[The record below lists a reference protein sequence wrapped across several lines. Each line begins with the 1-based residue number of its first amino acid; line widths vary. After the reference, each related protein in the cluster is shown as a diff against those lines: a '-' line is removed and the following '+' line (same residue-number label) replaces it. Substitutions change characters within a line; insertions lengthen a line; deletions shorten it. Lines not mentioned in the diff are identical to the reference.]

1 MRSLLITITC
11 CLLTTIA
18 FNQAQ
23 IDVNVS
29 PLKSVDILELP
40 ALDNQQLQ
48 KRYKNEE
55 TKSTALRFAEAR
67 DINITPQKHG
77 TWEQTKDNKLVWR
90 QIIVS
95 PNAHTINLAFTKF
108 YLPESAQL
116 FIYNTD
122 KTEVIGP
129 ITFEDNDDH
138 LQYWTPLI
146 TGEKVVVE
154 LQIAPEDKNDYT
166 LELSRVN
173 HDFINIQKSFSG
185 SCNVD
190 VVCGAEDGFSI
201 VDEYRDIIRSA
212 GAYTVGGID
221 FCSGTLMNNVRQ
233 DFTPYFLTADHCGV
247 RANNAASMVVFW
259 NYQNSTCRQPGSVQ
273 SGGIGNGLR
282 NQFNSGARFRAT
294 LNDSDFTLVELDDP
308 VDRDFNLFFSG
319 WNRGAALTDTSICVH
334 HPGVEEKR
342 ISFDFDGLAAQNT
355 HVRVFDWDIGTTE
368 GGSSG
373 SGLYNTRGEL
383 IGQLT
388 GGLAACGNNDF
399 DIYGWVNYSWDRGPN
414 SSSQLGPW
422 LDPDNT
428 GVMALN
434 GIDGNFN
441 LLIDQM
447 SFDICGSNQDNLEIA
462 VTAEGQFE
470 GPINFSVGPLPNNI
484 SANFDSP
491 SGIEGQE
498 NRLVVSGLSSA
509 AEGRFDIIIIAT
521 DGTNTVESAVTID
534 ISQDIPSAP
543 TQNFPLDGATGLG
556 LEVEIVLNRRTV
568 AFNEF
573 QVSTDENFNNLIVNE
588 RSDVGELI
596 VEDLQSQTTYF
607 WRARSGNSCGLSDW
621 TEARSF
627 TTSEILCAI
636 INYLGESV
644 TIGSND
650 PNTVRSE
657 VELPYVFQIENID
670 INQVSGTHTF
680 ISDIDSG
687 LEFGGALS
695 VLFTDLCFADDNFNL
710 GFSDDSNLNDIP
722 CPPTSGDI
730 FVPFTPL
737 DVFNGLIAT
746 GTWELIIDDTASQDG
761 GSLDAW
767 SMDVC
772 YSNPIAPIIVP
783 SNNIIMG
790 CNNTQMDI
798 NVYVDAGN
806 QNPDFEVRVIGG
818 NGNEITSSLRPI
830 GNDPTSMIL
839 ALVPSRE
846 EGGLSTIEILNG
858 NNVEFSTQI
867 RLDLED
873 GGAQAITRVPQ
884 SGARLNNNQFNQ
896 ISWDTQGFT
905 GDYIVEVS
913 RDENFNE
920 IELSFEGS
928 NGGNI
933 AVDATALEDGV
944 YYIRIGQE
952 GDCGFVLS
960 DVVIINLDSTVSTF
974 DEQNTITATL
984 FPNPGNGIFNL
995 NTESTIPEDTE
1006 IRIFDVQG
1014 KTYLPRVSRKNDRSL
1029 QLEMSEFPTGMY
1041 YLELTNKDLSIKK
1054 KLIKI

>member
-1 MRSLLITITC
+1 M
-11 CLLTTIA
+11 
-18 FNQAQ
+18 
-23 IDVNVS
+23 
-29 PLKSVDILELP
+29 KILELP

-48 KRYKNEE
+48 KRYKAEE

-67 DINITPQKHG
+67 DINITPQKSG
-77 TWEQTKDNKLVWR
+77 TWEQTKENKLVWR
-90 QIIVS
+90 QVIVS
-95 PNAHTINLAFTKF
+95 PNAHSINLAFTKF
-108 YLPESAQL
+108 YLPESANL

-154 LQIAPEDKNDYT
+154 LQIAPEDKNKYT

-173 HDFINIQKSFSG
+173 HDFIDIQKSFSG

-247 RANNAASMVVFW
+247 RTNNAASMVVFW
-259 NYQNSTCRQPGSVQ
+259 NYQNSTCRQPGSVA

-294 LNDSDFTLVELDDP
+294 LSDSDFTLVELDDP
-308 VDRDFNLFFSG
+308 VEKDFNLFFSG
-319 WNRGAALTDTSICVH
+319 WNRGTALTDTSICVH

-342 ISFDFDGLAAQNT
+342 ISFDYDGLVPEST
-355 HVRVFDWDIGTTE
+355 HVRILDWDIGTTE

-373 SGLYNTRGEL
+373 SGLYNTKGEL

-388 GGLAACGNNDF
+388 GGLAACGNNQF

-414 SSSQLGPW
+414 SSSQLAPW
-422 LDPDNT
+422 LDPDDT
-428 GVMALN
+428 GVVALN

-441 LLIDQM
+441 LLIDQLA
-447 SFDICGSNQDNLEIA
+447 FDICGASQDILEIA
-462 VTAEGQFE
+462 VTAEGQFD
-470 GPINFSVGPLPNNI
+470 GPVNFSVGSLPNGVN
-484 SANFDSP
+484 ANFDSQ
-491 SGIEGQE
+491 SAMEGVE
-498 NRLVVSGLSSA
+498 NRLVVSGLSNA
-509 AEGRFDIIIIAT
+509 PEGRFDIVIIGT
-521 DGTNTVESAVTID
+521 DGANTVESSISID
-534 ISQDIPSAP
+534 LSQDIPSIP
-543 TQNFPLDGATGLG
+543 TQNFPVDGAIGLG
-556 LEVEIVLNRRTV
+556 LEVELILNRRNV

-573 QVSTDENFNNLIVNE
+573 QVATDENFNNLIVNE
-588 RSDVGELI
+588 RSTIGEFTL
-596 VEDLQSQTTYF
+596 EGLQSQTRYF
-607 WRARSGNSCGLSDW
+607 WRARSGNSCGVSNW
-621 TEARSF
+621 TDARSF
-627 TTSEILCAI
+627 TTSEILCAT
-636 INYLGESV
+636 INYLGESIE
-644 TIGSND
+644 IGSND
-650 PNTVRSE
+650 PNLIRSD
-657 VELPYVFQIENID
+657 VNLPYVFQIENID
-670 INQVSGTHTF
+670 INQVNGTHTF
-680 ISDIDSG
+680 ISDLDSG
-687 LEFGGALS
+687 LAFDNTVS
-695 VLFTDLCFADDNFNL
+695 VLFSDLCFSDDNFNL
-710 GFSDDSNLNDIP
+710 GFSDVSNLTDIP

-730 FVPFTPL
+730 YVPLTPL
-737 DVFNGLIAT
+737 DVFNGMTAT
-746 GTWELIIDDTASQDG
+746 GIWQLIIDDTASQDG

-783 SNNIIMG
+783 RNNIVTG
-790 CNNTQMDI
+790 CFDTQMDV
-798 NVYVDAGN
+798 NVYVDAGI
-806 QNPDFEVRVIGG
+806 QNPNFEVRVMSES
-818 NGNEITSSLRPI
+818 GNEITSSLTPI
-830 GNDPTSMIL
+830 GNDPNSMNL
-839 ALVPSRE
+839 ALVPSQE
-846 EGGLSTIEILNG
+846 EGGIATVEILNG
-858 NNVEFSTQI
+858 NNVEFSTLI

-873 GGAQAITRVPQ
+873 GGTQAITTVPQ

-913 RDENFNE
+913 RDEDFNQ

-928 NGGNI
+928 NGGDI
-933 AVDATALEDGV
+933 AVNATALTDGV
-944 YYIRIGQE
+944 YFIRIGQE

-960 DVVIINLDSTVSTF
+960 DVIVINLDSTVSTF
-974 DEQNTITATL
+974 DEQNTILATL

-995 NTESTIPEDTE
+995 NTESSIPEDTQ
-1006 IRIFDVQG
+1006 IRILDVQG
-1014 KTYLPRVSRKNDRSL
+1014 RTYLPNVSRKNDRSL
-1029 QLEMSEFPTGMY
+1029 QIEMSGFPTGMY